1 VTLDGTALGASAVD
15 HGTTAGPEGVLVVTI
30 AAWAIVLTMGASA
43 ALGVLV
49 AILVL
54 VGWVRGRMTW
64 SAPSIPM
71 HEMIWPMGELQ
82 DPQYLDEGRVRDSG
96 VDDAHDTAVA
106 VMGIGI
112 KPFSNR
118 APLSVPR
125 SERSLRH
132 G

>member
-1 VTLDGTALGASAVD
+1 M
-15 HGTTAGPEGVLVVTI
+15 VTI
-30 AAWAIVLTMGASA
+30 AAWTILLTMGAA
-43 ALGVLV
+43 AAVGVLV
-49 AILVL
+49 AVLVF

-71 HEMIWPMGELQ
+71 HEMIAPMGELQ
-82 DPQYLDEGRVRDSG
+82 DPQYLDERRVRDSN

-112 KPFSNR
+112 KPFTNR

-125 SERSLRH
+125 TERSQRH